1 MPPARGRTASANSQS
16 PVTLEP
22 CWGEEGP
29 CGSTMGPR
37 EHRHPAALGEG
48 LGHLPWQPPMP
59 RGDARAPGSL
69 LPPSFT
75 PLPSSRLHSLLRV
88 CLAGCLFLALLQGSL
103 WTPWGLLCGKL
114 LGLPFL
120 HLCFAR
126 LWDCPLRCRGLAIP
140 PFRRYYEFTFP
151 LYAC

>member
-1 MPPARGRTASANSQS
+1 MPHEPHTAHAPSTWADSFCQL
-16 PVTLEP
+16 TEP
-22 CWGEEGP
+22 CDPGALLGEEGP

-88 CLAGCLFLALLQGSL
+88 CLAGCLFLA
-103 WTPWGLLCGKL
+103 
-114 LGLPFL
+114 
-120 HLCFAR
+120 
-126 LWDCPLRCRGLAIP
+126 
-140 PFRRYYEFTFP
+140 
-151 LYAC
+151 